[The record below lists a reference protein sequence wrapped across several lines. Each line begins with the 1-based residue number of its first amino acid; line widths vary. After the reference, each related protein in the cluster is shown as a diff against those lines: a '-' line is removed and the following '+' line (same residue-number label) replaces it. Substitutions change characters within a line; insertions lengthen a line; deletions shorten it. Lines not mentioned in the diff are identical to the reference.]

1 MSMDHS
7 FWLSPPAAI
16 VLMLALSAVTALLFR
31 RLGIKPKQR
40 ASTESYGCGEP
51 GVEHHIQPDYSQ
63 FFPFAFFFTLL
74 HVVALVLATAPTHK
88 PGVLAI
94 AIIYAAGAVA
104 GLFILRRK

>member
-1 MSMDHS
+1 MDHS

-16 VLMLALSAVTALLFR
+16 VLIFAFSVVMAFLFR
-31 RLGIKPKQR
+31 RLAFKPKQR

-51 GVEHHIQPDYSQ
+51 NVEHHIQPDYSQ

-74 HVVALVLATAPTHK
+74 HVAALVLATAPTEK

-94 AIIYAAGAVA
+94 ALIYAAGAVA